1 MKKSTEPGGEPI
13 AIRRDPAKER
23 ERILLA
29 EIEWLR
35 NQLAEPQAT
44 LSAIRSGEVD
54 AFVISER
61 TGERVYALQSGDP
74 PYRLIVEEMQ
84 EGAGTLSEDGT
95 ILYANRRLAELLRVP
110 VERLRG
116 RSFLD
121 FVSPKDTAALRSILE
136 GADVQRAELALLK
149 NDHESFCALL
159 AASAVRQEDFTV
171 YSIIVTDLTE
181 QKRQMAQDAVSAATQ
196 EADRRKDEFLAMLS
210 HELRNPLAAIT
221 NAIQILDQP
230 ATTPDQVGWA
240 RDLIDRQTRQLSR
253 MVDDLLDVSRIAI
266 GKIELRMETVD
277 LGMLLRRVVES
288 QRASF
293 DERRRVLSLAV
304 PGNGTCLVRADPERL
319 AQVIANLLD
328 NALKY
333 TGENDRIW
341 VILSEGEGRAQLSV
355 GDSGAGIPSEM
366 LERIFEQF
374 TQVDPT
380 RTPARGGM
388 GLGLTL
394 VRKLTE
400 LHGGSVEARS
410 EGPGRGSEFIVSLP
424 LLPRAQVSPAP
435 AREETPAA
443 PGRPRKILIVE
454 DHRDSAEG
462 LATLLRMAG
471 HDVSTV
477 ADGPSALACCRT
489 VRPDS
494 VLLDIGLPGMD
505 GYEVARRLR
514 ELLGSDLLIVALT
527 GYGQQRDRQRSFE
540 SGIDHHVLKPF
551 RAEAITELLGRPV
564 ESGQRRARVRGTAA
578 APPRP

>member
-1 MKKSTEPGGEPI
+1 MKKSTRPAGEPS
-13 AIRRDPAKER
+13 AIPKDPAKER
-23 ERILLA
+23 EKILLA

-35 NQLAEPQAT
+35 NQLAEPEAT
-44 LSAIRSGEVD
+44 LAAIRSGEVD

-61 TGERVYALQSGDP
+61 AGERVYALHSADP
-74 PYRLIVEEMQ
+74 PYRFIVEEMQ

-95 ILYANRRLAELLRVP
+95 ILYTNRRLAELLRVP

-121 FVSPKDTAALRSILE
+121 FVSPEETSALRTILE
-136 GADVQRAELALLK
+136 GSGVGRAELKLLRS
-149 NDHESFCALL
+149 DRESFCTLV
-159 AASAVRQEDFTV
+159 AASAMREEGLTV
-171 YSIIVTDLTE
+171 YSVIVTDLTE

-221 NAIQILDQP
+221 NAIQVLDQP
-230 ATTPDQVGWA
+230 ATNPDQVRWA
-240 RDLIDRQTRQLSR
+240 RDLIDRQTRQLTR

-266 GKIELRMETVD
+266 GKIELRMEPVD

-304 PGNGTCLVRADPERL
+304 PGDGTCLVRADPERL

-341 VILSEGEGRAQLSV
+341 VILSESEGRGQLCV
-355 GDSGAGIPSEM
+355 GDSGAGIPPEM

-380 RTPARGGM
+380 RSPARGGM

-394 VRKLTE
+394 VRKLTA

-410 EGPGRGSEFIVSLP
+410 EGPGRGSEFILSLP
-424 LLPRAQVSPAP
+424 LLPHAQVSPAP
-435 AREETPAA
+435 AREETPAVS
-443 PGRPRKILIVE
+443 GRPRKILIVE

-462 LATLLRMAG
+462 LAALLRMAG

-489 VRPDS
+489 VRLDS

-514 ELLGSDLLIVALT
+514 ELLGRDLLIIALT
-527 GYGQQRDRQRSFE
+527 GYGQPRDRQRSFE

-551 RAEAITELLGRPV
+551 RAEVITDLLDRLV
-564 ESGQRRARVRGTAA
+564 ESGQQRARGRGTAA
-578 APPRP
+578 ARPRT

>member
-1 MKKSTEPGGEPI
+1 MKKSTDPGGEPL
-13 AIRRDPAKER
+13 AVRGDPAKEK

-35 NQLAEPQAT
+35 NQLVEPQAT
-44 LSAIRSGEVD
+44 LAAIRSGEVD

-61 TGERVYALQSGDP
+61 AGERVYALQSADP

-110 VERLRG
+110 IQRLRG

-121 FVSPKDTAALRSILE
+121 FVSSEERSAFRSILQGSE
-136 GADVQRAELALLK
+136 VGRAELKLLRS
-149 NDHESFCALL
+149 DRESFCTLV
-159 AASAVRQEDFTV
+159 AASAMRQEGLTV

-221 NAIQILDQP
+221 NAIQVLNQP
-230 ATTPDQVGWA
+230 ATTPDQVHWA
-240 RDLIDRQTRQLSR
+240 RDLIDRQTRQLTR

-266 GKIELRMETVD
+266 GKIELRMEPVD

-288 QRASF
+288 QRTSF

-304 PGNGTCLVRADPERL
+304 PGDGTCLVRADPERL

-341 VILSEGEGRAQLSV
+341 VILSESEGRAQLCV
-355 GDSGAGIPSEM
+355 GDSGAGIPAEM

-374 TQVDPT
+374 TQVNPT

-424 LLPRAQVSPAP
+424 VLVRAEVSPEP
-435 AREETPAA
+435 AREETPAV

-477 ADGPSALACCRT
+477 GDGPSALACCRT
-489 VRPDS
+489 VHPDI

-505 GYEVARRLR
+505 GYEVAQRLR

-540 SGIDHHVLKPF
+540 AGIDHHVLKPF
-551 RAEAITELLGRPV
+551 RADVITELLDRRV
-564 ESGQRRARVRGTAA
+564 ESGRQRVRGRGTAA
-578 APPRP
+578 RPRP